1 MTTSNIMKRLWTFV
15 GKSKVLLLLSFTC
28 AIVSVLLN
36 LIAPLIIGN
45 TIDSITY
52 TNDITSALQ
61 NIFILGIM
69 YILYSLFHWGM
80 MYTSNRIA
88 FSSSCA
94 LRKMLYDKLDRL
106 PISFFDQHSRG
117 DLISR
122 FINDIDYISDGLLQ
136 SLSTLISGV
145 VTIVMSIVFML
156 SINVYMSFVVILSA
170 PFTYVVAKTITKR
183 TQKYFRKQATTLGK
197 LNGYGEEILSQVK
210 TVKAYHFE
218 KSAHQEFKNI
228 NQDLYHSG
236 VKSQFYGSLANP
248 STRFVMNIAYAL
260 VGMAGAV
267 LALYQMISI
276 GNIST
281 FLIYSNVFSKPFNE
295 ITAVITQL
303 QSAIASARRIFVLMD
318 ETEEQSSPKN
328 TLTKAKGK
336 VDFQHVFF
344 SYTKDKP
351 LIKDFTIHI
360 PEGSKVAIVGR
371 TGAGKTT
378 LVNLLMRF
386 YDIQKGS
393 ITIDD
398 QDIYKITR
406 DSLRHNFGMVL
417 QDTYL
422 FEDSIAANLAY
433 GKEEATREEIIEASK
448 KTGAHE
454 FIKQL
459 NQGYD
464 TILHANSS
472 SLSQGQ
478 RQLLTI
484 TRVLLMNPSIL
495 ILDEATSNI
504 DTRSEQ
510 HVSHA
515 MNILMKQKTSF
526 VIAHRLSTILQS
538 DIILAMD
545 HGDII
550 EQGTHEQLLANK
562 GYYYQLYQS
571 QFS

>member
-1 MTTSNIMKRLWTFV
+1 MKRLWTFV

-52 TNDITSALQ
+52 TNDIISALQ

-80 MYTSNRIA
+80 MYTSNKIA